1 MHHHKVAFFVLNR
14 ELGPFILAMKN
25 AKAMVKA
32 GKEVVIV
39 LEEKGTALLFEM
51 KDTTRLSSKMFEELV
66 QAHMVVVCRACAVKT
81 EALFAVSGSSKIKFV
96 ADVDVDG
103 HVSMNTYVDKG
114 FQIITV

>member
-1 MHHHKVAFFVLNR
+1 MHHNKVAFFVLNR

-39 LEEKGTALLFEM
+39 LEDKGTALLFEM
-51 KDTTRLSSKMFEELV
+51 KDTTRLFSAMFEELV

-81 EALFAVSGSSKIKFV
+81 EALFAISGASKIKLV
-96 ADVDVDG
+96 GDVDVDG
-103 HVSMNTYVDKG
+103 HVSMNSYVDKG